1 MLLESLRKPTAPA
14 GSQPAF
20 AYPAQ
25 RQQTGSA
32 VLQPSDKPQ
41 ETHSMDMG
49 LIIGCYS
56 FLYSPHCASVPLL
69 ALKQREAGSTCRLLQ
84 AACLVL
90 ESVSR
95 KRLDV
100 WNPHFCQKELQQLSG
115 SYRVSSDFCPI
126 SQVLRDSLLQRIDN
140 VSASFLLKVK
150 THIAQ
155 ALHTTLHEMF
165 LPPVPSTTNLHNQN

>member
-1 MLLESLRKPTAPA
+1 MLLESPRKPTAPA

-41 ETHSMDMG
+41 EMHSMDMG

-69 ALKQREAGSTCRLLQ
+69 ALKQREAGSMCRLLQ
-84 AACLVL
+84 VACLVL
-90 ESVSR
+90 ESLSR

-115 SYRVSSDFCPI
+115 SYRVRSDFCLI

-140 VSASFLLKVK
+140 VSASF
-150 THIAQ
+150 
-155 ALHTTLHEMF
+155 
-165 LPPVPSTTNLHNQN
+165 